1 MDYIVHYRS
10 CQSNCVAPSWDCD
23 GQGNCFDPGTG
34 NGLYSSLSSC
44 QSNCVATSWDCDG
57 QGNCFDPGTGNGLY
71 NLLSVCELECT
82 NTNILDH
89 NKIKHK
95 IYPNPSKDIFNLTFN
110 TNDFDLVKIKVINIL
125 GETIYFE
132 TIENF
137 DDILEKKIDLT
148 GNIKGVY
155 LLLITSDNV
164 IVNDR
169 IILK

>member
-1 MDYIVHYRS
+1 M
-10 CQSNCVAPSWDCD
+10 
-23 GQGNCFDPGTG
+23 
-34 NGLYSSLSSC
+34 
-44 QSNCVATSWDCDG
+44 
-57 QGNCFDPGTGNGLY
+57 
-71 NLLSVCELECT
+71 
-82 NTNILDH
+82 
-89 NKIKHK
+89 
-95 IYPNPSKDIFNLTFN
+95 
-110 TNDFDLVKIKVINIL
+110 INIL

-164 IVNDR
+164 IINDR

>member
-1 MDYIVHYRS
+1 M
-10 CQSNCVAPSWDCD
+10 
-23 GQGNCFDPGTG
+23 
-34 NGLYSSLSSC
+34 YSS
-44 QSNCVATSWDCDG
+44 
-57 QGNCFDPGTGNGLY
+57 
-71 NLLSVCELECT
+71 LSVCELECT

-89 NKIKHK
+89 KKIKHK

-110 TNDFDLVKIKVINIL
+110 TNDFDLVNIKVINIL

-137 DDILEKKIDLT
+137 DDILDWKIDLT

-164 IVNDR
+164 IINER